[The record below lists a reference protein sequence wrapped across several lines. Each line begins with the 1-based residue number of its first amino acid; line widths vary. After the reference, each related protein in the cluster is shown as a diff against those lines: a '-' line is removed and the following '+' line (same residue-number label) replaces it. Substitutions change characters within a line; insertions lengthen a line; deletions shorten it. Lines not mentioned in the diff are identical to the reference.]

1 MGLFVLKNFVISSSK
16 LGCNSFLPESK
27 GHRCRKENKPG
38 SLLLHFPPTGPL
50 PTWPGWRGPAGA
62 GPHRGHPEPSPK
74 AATFWG
80 CRGKFTPEL
89 PPALN
94 RNSPERAKA
103 EPAKLGWFDPN
114 SAGSLEQTLPG
125 ELAWCRG
132 CLRAQGSRLSSLSS
146 QLDPLRL
153 PEGKFLRERR
163 PREMPGQEQPGKGS
177 GVYLLQLL
185 QNLSEQDFIRR
196 ALPSCRALSNAPL

>member
-1 MGLFVLKNFVISSSK
+1 MGLFVLKNSVISSSK

-132 CLRAQGSRLSSLSS
+132 CLRAQGSGLSSLSS
-146 QLDPLRL
+146 QLDPLQL
-153 PEGKFLRERR
+153 QKGNSC
-163 PREMPGQEQPGKGS
+163 GKGGPGRCRGRS
-177 GVYLLQLL
+177 SPAKGAV
-185 QNLSEQDFIRR
+185 FIYFSSSRT
-196 ALPSCRALSNAPL
+196 CRSRISSAELFPAAEP